1 MEVSVSSAKRGL
13 RIIIVGCGKVGVTL
27 IDRLSKE
34 GHEII
39 VIDEDAEKV
48 DSMTNLYDIMGIIGN
63 GASYNTQIE
72 AGIQDTDL
80 IIAVTESDELNLLCC
95 TIAKQ
100 VGDCAAI
107 ARVRTPDY
115 NKELSYL
122 QEKLG
127 LAMIINPEF
136 EAAREI
142 ASILSLPSTLEV
154 NSFAHGQAEM
164 VEVQIEPN
172 NMLDGMKIR
181 DLSGKFSVA
190 CLIAAVK
197 RGDEVHIPSG
207 DFTLEAD
214 DIISVVGA
222 RHFARTFLHEI
233 GIKTRQVKDCLIV
246 GGGKSSFY
254 LASALLSNKINVRII
269 ERDKARCEELS
280 IAFPKATIINGDG
293 TDESLLREEGLE
305 FAESFVPLTGL
316 DEENIILTLFAN
328 QISNAK
334 VVTKVNRINFDSVLS
349 QLNLGSVIYPKHIT
363 AEAIIA
369 YVRAKSASNE
379 KNIETLYHLF
389 DQKVEAI
396 EFNITEESKA
406 TGTALFSLQFKDNLL
421 IAFINRNGKIIIPKG
436 ADTLEVGDTVMV
448 VTTHT
453 GFANITD
460 TLR

>member
-1 MEVSVSSAKRGL
+1 MYTA
-13 RIIIVGCGKVGVTL
+13 
-27 IDRLSKE
+27 E
-34 GHEII
+34 G
-39 VIDEDAEKV
+39 
-48 DSMTNLYDIMGIIGN
+48 
-63 GASYNTQIE
+63 
-72 AGIQDTDL
+72 
-80 IIAVTESDELNLLCC
+80 
-95 TIAKQ
+95 
-100 VGDCAAI
+100 
-107 ARVRTPDY
+107 
-115 NKELSYL
+115 
-122 QEKLG
+122 
-127 LAMIINPEF
+127 
-136 EAAREI
+136 
-142 ASILSLPSTLEV
+142 
-154 NSFAHGQAEM
+154 
-164 VEVQIEPN
+164 
-172 NMLDGMKIR
+172 
-181 DLSGKFSVA
+181 
-190 CLIAAVK
+190 VK
-197 RGDEVHIPSG
+197 R
-207 DFTLEAD
+207 
-214 DIISVVGA
+214 
-222 RHFARTFLHEI
+222 
-233 GIKTRQVKDCLIV
+233 K
-246 GGGKSSFY
+246 
-254 LASALLSNKINVRII
+254 
-269 ERDKARCEELS
+269 
-280 IAFPKATIINGDG
+280 
-293 TDESLLREEGLE
+293 SLLREEGLE

-421 IAFINRNGKIIIPKG
+421 IAFINRNGKIIVPKG